1 MLETKIEELI
11 KAIDRNSDI
20 MERIHAGEHRLK
32 PAPEARESKPPKDV
46 ATASRPA
53 DAASGTRQS
62 SEQSNEVPNE
72 KPKSEP
78 TASTSQPSSSESA
91 PVTYDDVKRATNAV
105 SKISR
110 DKAVAGLA
118 RFGVWSAT
126 KLTEQQWPGYVA
138 YMTRVAAGELDP
150 ESAHE

>member
-11 KAIDRNSDI
+11 KALERNSDI
-20 MERIHAGEHRLK
+20 MERIHSGEHRL
-32 PAPEARESKPPKDV
+32 APIVAVTYEEAMKSRLAGGEVKMREAAIVEQEVS
-46 ATASRPA
+46 
-53 DAASGTRQS
+53 DAKKEAKLTT
-62 SEQSNEVPNE
+62 N
-72 KPKSEP
+72 
-78 TASTSQPSSSESA
+78 TSPPSSSESA

-118 RFGVWSAT
+118 RFGVASAT
-126 KLTEQQWPGYVA
+126 KLAEDRWREYVA